1 MIPDLKKRRKE
12 LNLTLEQ
19 VGNIVGVG
27 KSTVRKWETG
37 YIENMKRDKIL
48 KLAQALKVSPS
59 FIMGVEEEKNE
70 KQNEN
75 TIFAKNLEFLMNKH
89 DINDSQ
95 LAEMVDVNRTTITR
109 WRKGVRS
116 PKIEKLPEIAEIF
129 GIEPLDLIN
138 EKKISNMLDK
148 INKTSSQLT
157 PPRQKVVLTT
167 AETQLEEQQKE
178 KSSDNVI
185 SPDFINDK
193 KKDCVECDEVDVAGI
208 LAAGKGTLNFDKSKP
223 IKTVNVPVD
232 EIPDKYDLTFQ
243 ISGDSMEPG
252 FKDGELVYV
261 DTLSP
266 FKNKKVYAVEVN
278 KEAYIKKV
286 YRDGKTYTLVSL
298 NNEKN
303 ENGDRLFPEITV
315 TENDDFYI
323 IGRIV

>member
-1 MIPDLKKRRKE
+1 MNNFKE
-12 LNLTLEQ
+12 RLQ
-19 VGNIVGVG
+19 QI
-27 KSTVRKWETG
+27 
-37 YIENMKRDKIL
+37 MK
-48 KLAQALKVSPS
+48 
-59 FIMGVEEEKNE
+59 EKNISQSE
-70 KQNEN
+70 LSKRTGIGRNSISDYLKGKYEAKQDKVFILANALNVNEAWLMGFD
-75 TIFAKNLEFLMNKH
+75 IKKNKDLPST
-89 DINDSQ
+89 DI
-95 LAEMVDVNRTTITR
+95 TT
-109 WRKGVRS
+109 
-116 PKIEKLPEIAEIF
+116 LY
-129 GIEPLDLIN
+129 
-138 EKKISNMLDK
+138 DK
-148 INKTSSQLT
+148 LT

-167 AETQLEEQQKE
+167 AETQLEEQQQE

-185 SPDFINDK
+185 SPDFINGNT
-193 KKDCVECDEVDVAGI
+193 KDYTECNEVDVAGI
-208 LAAGKGTLNFDKSKP
+208 LAAGRGTLNFDKSKP
-223 IKTVNVPVD
+223 IKTVNVAVD

-303 ENGDRLFPEITV
+303 KNGDRLFPEITV